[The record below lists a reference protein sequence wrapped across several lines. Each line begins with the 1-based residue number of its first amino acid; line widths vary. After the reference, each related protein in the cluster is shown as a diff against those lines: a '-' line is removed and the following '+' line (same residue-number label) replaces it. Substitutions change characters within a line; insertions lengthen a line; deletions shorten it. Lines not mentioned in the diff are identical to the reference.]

1 MKTSEFRCET
11 KFGLLVFL
19 GHPNAD
25 IGIAMWMVVQRE
37 TKTWMGLMVHN
48 QIAQYLA
55 WNVIAG
61 RR

>member
-1 MKTSEFRCET
+1 MCR
-11 KFGLLVFL
+11 GLHHRVLCVVL
-19 GHPNAD
+19 EHAD
-25 IGIAMWMVVQRE
+25 IGIATWMVMQRE